1 MLNQILQDLP
11 HTRKKYWLFPE

>member
-1 MLNQILQDLP
+1 MLNQILQDLS